1 MGATMGQCRTQWQR
15 FSRCGA
21 VGLALAMSATTALA
35 VEPAEVSLDEEAS
48 ADSASTDEALPG
60 DDTSESVDKDSE
72 HEGKTPEEEAPVSE
86 DVAGSPVEKKGET
99 YYFVGARYR
108 GIILPQFMMNMF
120 ADGGQT
126 LYVNSFGAEFGIR
139 KDDFEIIP
147 SIWYA
152 DYGMDPT
159 PFKSKTDPP
168 EAWELVES
176 NLSVLFLTADFLWST
191 PIAPEFA
198 INYGAGAGF
207 GFVFGD
213 IIRNDAYFPN
223 GAATDDGS
231 GLVACTGPNA
241 PPVAGCPV
249 DGQYDYNEPSWTNGG
264 SKPIIFPWLVVQTGA
279 RYKPHRNFVARLD
292 LGFGTSGFFFG
303 LGADYGL

>member
-1 MGATMGQCRTQWQR
+1 MTQWQR

-21 VGLALAMSATTALA
+21 VGLAFAVSATTALA
-35 VEPAEVSLDEEAS
+35 VEPAEVSLDEEVS
-48 ADSASTDEALPG
+48 GESSDALPG
-60 DDTSESVDKDSE
+60 DDTGEAVDKDTE
-72 HEGKTPEEEAPVSE
+72 HEGRTPEEDAPVSE

-139 KDDFEIIP
+139 KDDFEILP

-159 PFKSKTDPP
+159 PFKSKSDPP

-176 NLSVLFLTADFLWST
+176 NLKVLFLTADFLWST
-191 PIAPEFA
+191 PIGPQFA

-207 GFVFGD
+207 GLVFGD
-213 IIRNDAYFPN
+213 IIRNDAYFPG
-223 GAATDDGS
+223 GAATSDGS
-231 GLVACTGPNA
+231 GLVPCGGPGGVGAAQQPGACPI
-241 PPVAGCPV
+241 

-264 SKPIIFPWLVVQTGA
+264 SKPVIFPWLVAQTGL
-279 RYKPHRNFVARLD
+279 RYKPHRNFVGRLD